1 MSRRVLLVV
10 IVLLV
15 VVVVALFAGY
25 GAGCLGNA
33 AVP

>member
-10 IVLLV
+10 MVLLV
-15 VVVVALFAGY
+15 VVVVALVAGY
-25 GAGCLGNA
+25 AAGWLGNA

>member
-1 MSRRVLLVV
+1 MTRRVLIVV

-15 VVVVALFAGY
+15 VVVAGLVAGY
-25 GAGCLGNA
+25 VLGGLGNA

>member
-15 VVVVALFAGY
+15 VVVVALVAGY
-25 GAGCLGNA
+25 GAGWLGNA